1 MTDKF
6 PPEQEGS
13 DGQPPPEP
21 AGAKPDTSELTDDL
35 PTTAGVG
42 QVPVARTGWVAP
54 LALILAVGG
63 GGLSAYTWYAT
74 HVAGQLEI
82 GRELGRVDGVARDV
96 DRLTTHQIEAS
107 EAVAT
112 LRRQGEDGQ
121 RILRAE
127 IDTAGSKLRTEL
139 QALAEAQATERTQR
153 QKELESLADI
163 VAKTRSEMGVA
174 RDDWLL
180 QEVAHLLLLANQ
192 RLALT
197 GDVVLAQKALA
208 LADDRLK
215 ALAGP
220 QILKIRRALSEEQ
233 AHLGQITPVDVAG
246 MSLVLT
252 ALAQSVGDLPLK
264 GDSDR
269 PQWPDSGDSA
279 QNGAPDK
286 SADDADGESAVR
298 TFSRKVLAD
307 LGDLVRVRRVDETRP
322 PQLDTAA
329 RFLAYEN
336 LRLQLVGAQWA
347 LLRREAGVFQENL
360 KQARLWLGDYFQTD
374 TAVQHFE
381 AQIAELQQVKVA
393 LNFPDIS
400 GSLALLRAEIQ
411 RRDSIQ

>member
-1 MTDKF
+1 MIDKT
-6 PPEQEGS
+6 PPEKEGS
-13 DGQPPPEP
+13 DAQSD
-21 AGAKPDTSELTDDL
+21 ASELADDS

-54 LALILAVGG
+54 LALILAVGTG
-63 GGLSAYTWYAT
+63 ALSAYTWYAT

-82 GRELGRVDGVARDV
+82 GRELGRLDGVARDV
-96 DRLTTHQIEAS
+96 DRLVTHQSQVS

-112 LRRQGEDGQ
+112 LRRQREDDQ
-121 RILRAE
+121 RTLRAE
-127 IDTAGSKLRTEL
+127 IDTVGSKLHTEL
-139 QALAEAQATERTQR
+139 QALAQAQTTERAER

-163 VAKTRSEMGVA
+163 VAKTRSEMGVV

-233 AHLGQITPVDVAG
+233 AHLGKMMPVDVAG
-246 MSLVLT
+246 ISLVLT
-252 ALAQSVGDLPLK
+252 TLAESVGDLPLK

-269 PQWPDSGDSA
+269 PQWPGSGDSA

-286 SADDADGESAVR
+286 SSDDAEGESAVR
-298 TFSRKVLAD
+298 TFSRKVLSD

-360 KQARLWLGDYFQTD
+360 KQARLWLGDYFETG
-374 TAVQHFE
+374 TAVQHFD
-381 AQIAELQQVKVA
+381 AQVVELQQAKVA

-400 GSLALLRAEIQ
+400 GSLVLLRAEIQ

>member
-13 DGQPPPEP
+13 DAQPPAEP
-21 AGAKPDTSELTDDL
+21 IDAKSDASELADDS
-35 PTTAGVG
+35 PTTSGVG
-42 QVPVARTGWVAP
+42 QIPVAHTGWVAP

-63 GGLSAYTWYAT
+63 AALSAYTWYAT

-82 GRELGRVDGVARDV
+82 GRELGRLDGVARDV
-96 DRLTTHQIEAS
+96 DRLVTHQSQVS

-112 LRRQGEDGQ
+112 LGRQGEVD
-121 RILRAE
+121 RNALR
-127 IDTAGSKLRTEL
+127 SEL
-139 QALAEAQATERTQR
+139 QALTQAQAAERAQR
-153 QKELESLADI
+153 QKELESLAGI
-163 VAKTRSEMGVA
+163 VAKNRSEMGVA

-220 QILKIRRALSEEQ
+220 QILKIRRVLSQEQ
-233 AHLGQITPVDVAG
+233 EHLGQMTPVDVAG
-246 MSLVLT
+246 ISLVLA
-252 ALAQSVGDLPLK
+252 ALAESVGDLPLK

-269 PQWPDSGDSA
+269 PQWSDSGDSA
-279 QNGAPDK
+279 QSSVPDK
-286 SADDADGESAVR
+286 PADDADSESAVR
-298 TFSRKVLAD
+298 AFSRKVLSD

-322 PQLDTAA
+322 PKLDTAA

-336 LRLQLVGAQWA
+336 LRLQLVGAQLA
-347 LLRREAGVFQENL
+347 LLRRDAGVFQENL
-360 KQARLWLGDYFQTD
+360 KQARTWLGDYFEAGTP
-374 TAVQHFE
+374 VQHFD
-381 AQIAELQQVKVA
+381 AQVAELQQSKVA

>member
-13 DGQPPPEP
+13 DAQPPAEP
-21 AGAKPDTSELTDDL
+21 IDAKSDASELADDS
-35 PTTAGVG
+35 PTTSGVG
-42 QVPVARTGWVAP
+42 QIPVAHTGWVAP

-63 GGLSAYTWYAT
+63 GALSAYTWYAT

-82 GRELGRVDGVARDV
+82 GRELGRLDGVARDV
-96 DRLTTHQIEAS
+96 DRLVTHQSQVS

-112 LRRQGEDGQ
+112 LRRQGEDD
-121 RILRAE
+121 RNALR
-127 IDTAGSKLRTEL
+127 SEL
-139 QALAEAQATERTQR
+139 QALTQAQAAERAQR
-153 QKELESLADI
+153 QKELESLAGI
-163 VAKTRSEMGVA
+163 VAKNRSEMGVA

-220 QILKIRRALSEEQ
+220 QILKIRRVLSQEQ
-233 AHLGQITPVDVAG
+233 EHLGQMTPVDVAG
-246 MSLVLT
+246 ISLVLA
-252 ALAQSVGDLPLK
+252 ALAESVGDLPLK

-269 PQWPDSGDSA
+269 PQWSDSGDSA
-279 QNGAPDK
+279 QSSVPDK
-286 SADDADGESAVR
+286 PADDADSESAVR
-298 TFSRKVLAD
+298 AFSRKVLSD

-322 PQLDTAA
+322 PKLDTAA

-336 LRLQLVGAQWA
+336 LRLQLVGAQLA
-347 LLRREAGVFQENL
+347 LLRRDAGVFQENL
-360 KQARLWLGDYFQTD
+360 KQARIWLGDYFETG
-374 TAVQHFE
+374 TPVQHFDT
-381 AQIAELQQVKVA
+381 QVAELQQAKVA
-393 LNFPDIS
+393 LSFPDIS

>member
-13 DGQPPPEP
+13 DAQPPAEP
-21 AGAKPDTSELTDDL
+21 IDAKSDASELADDS
-35 PTTAGVG
+35 PTTSGVG
-42 QVPVARTGWVAP
+42 QIPVAHTGWVAP

-63 GGLSAYTWYAT
+63 GALSAYTWYAT

-82 GRELGRVDGVARDV
+82 GRELGRLDGVARDV
-96 DRLTTHQIEAS
+96 DRLVTHQSQVS

-112 LRRQGEDGQ
+112 LRRQGEDD
-121 RILRAE
+121 RNALR
-127 IDTAGSKLRTEL
+127 SEL
-139 QALAEAQATERTQR
+139 QALTQAQATERAQR
-153 QKELESLADI
+153 QKELESLAGI
-163 VAKTRSEMGVA
+163 VAKNRSEMGVA

-220 QILKIRRALSEEQ
+220 QILKIRRVLSQEQ
-233 AHLGQITPVDVAG
+233 EHLGQMTPVDVAG
-246 MSLVLT
+246 ISLVLA
-252 ALAQSVGDLPLK
+252 ALAESVGDLPLK

-269 PQWPDSGDSA
+269 PQWSDSGDSA
-279 QNGAPDK
+279 QSSVPDK
-286 SADDADGESAVR
+286 PADDADSESAVR
-298 TFSRKVLAD
+298 AFSRKVLSD

-322 PQLDTAA
+322 PKLDTAA

-336 LRLQLVGAQWA
+336 LRLQLVGAQLA
-347 LLRREAGVFQENL
+347 LLRRDAGVFQENL
-360 KQARLWLGDYFQTD
+360 KQARIWLGDYFETG
-374 TAVQHFE
+374 TPVQHFDT
-381 AQIAELQQVKVA
+381 QVAELQQAKVA

>member
-13 DGQPPPEP
+13 DAQPPAEP
-21 AGAKPDTSELTDDL
+21 IDAKSDASELADDS
-35 PTTAGVG
+35 PTTSGVG
-42 QVPVARTGWVAP
+42 QIPVAHTGWVAP

-63 GGLSAYTWYAT
+63 GALSAYTWYAT

-82 GRELGRVDGVARDV
+82 GRELGRLDGVARDV
-96 DRLTTHQIEAS
+96 DRLVTHQSQVS

-112 LRRQGEDGQ
+112 LRRQGEDD
-121 RILRAE
+121 RNALR
-127 IDTAGSKLRTEL
+127 SEL
-139 QALAEAQATERTQR
+139 QALTQAQAAERAQR
-153 QKELESLADI
+153 QKELESLAGI
-163 VAKTRSEMGVA
+163 VAKNRSEMGVA

-220 QILKIRRALSEEQ
+220 QILKIRRVLSQEQ
-233 AHLGQITPVDVAG
+233 EHLGQMTPVDVAG
-246 MSLVLT
+246 ISLVLA
-252 ALAQSVGDLPLK
+252 ALAESVGDLPLK

-269 PQWPDSGDSA
+269 PQWSDSGDSA
-279 QNGAPDK
+279 QSSVPDK
-286 SADDADGESAVR
+286 PADDADSESAVR
-298 TFSRKVLAD
+298 AFSRKVLSD

-322 PQLDTAA
+322 PKLDTAA

-336 LRLQLVGAQWA
+336 LRLQLVGAQLA
-347 LLRREAGVFQENL
+347 LLRRDAEVFQENL
-360 KQARLWLGDYFQTD
+360 KQARIWLGDYFETG
-374 TAVQHFE
+374 TSVQHFDT
-381 AQIAELQQVKVA
+381 QVAELQQSKVA